1 MLLPANEQKKQTT
14 KWIRK
19 SSLFSSK
26 IECLTLEPIYFR
38 YFELLIHEDSDV
50 ALIRIF
56 ECFLEAA
63 PQKILQITIILGE
76 ESMNG

>member
-1 MLLPANEQKKQTT
+1 MPAFLF
-14 KWIRK
+14 IRNTN
-19 SSLFSSK
+19 FH
-26 IECLTLEPIYFR
+26 FR

-63 PQKILQITIILGE
+63 PQKILQISIILSGE
-76 ESMNG
+76 DKISGNQ